1 MNLGVAC
8 LNLGDYDAA
17 EKLLKKANVLDIANA
32 NVWGYMSLV
41 MLKSGNRVNSAFQS
55 IKEAIRL
62 KIVNQNL
69 LLECSKSFI
78 AIGKG
83 KIAKLALEYAIT
95 TRAQGQSRGNLK
107 RIQEFLLQLS
117 KVMTEVEK

>member
-1 MNLGVAC
+1 MCRTESEHVLRCSPEHRVQHFSCSQGMWADAKVIFEICAEKYETAFSYLNLGVAN
-8 LNLGDYDAA
+8 LNLGDYEAA

-32 NVWGYMSLV
+32 NVWGYMTLV

-69 LLECSKSFI
+69 LLEC
-78 AIGKG
+78 A
-83 KIAKLALEYAIT
+83 
-95 TRAQGQSRGNLK
+95 
-107 RIQEFLLQLS
+107 
-117 KVMTEVEK
+117 

>member
-1 MNLGVAC
+1 LNLGVAC

>member
-1 MNLGVAC
+1 MNLGIAC
-8 LNLGDYDAA
+8 LNLGDYEVA

-32 NVWGYMSLV
+32 NVWGYMTLV

-62 KIVNQNL
+62 KILNQNL
-69 LLECSKSFI
+69 LLECANAFTS
-78 AIGKG
+78 IGQG

-95 TRAQGQSRGNLK
+95 IRAQG
-107 RIQEFLLQLS
+107 
-117 KVMTEVEK
+117 

>member
-69 LLECSKSFI
+69 LLECSNSFI

-95 TRAQGQSRGNLK
+95 TRAQG
-107 RIQEFLLQLS
+107 
-117 KVMTEVEK
+117 